1 MNEEEITEIYETLAP
16 MAGDYMNAQ
25 AEQIGQAQ
33 RSMGPLAANVQG
45 ATTSGLGNY
54 TYNRLMR
61 PQADA
66 MRDELLVKGY
76 TNQLN
81 RLLSNSLRDAQE
93 RYNNR
98 STGGTGNG
106 NTAGAASGI
115 NQPTTTE
122 STDNTSNGYKHT
134 GVIDEETGLWRDEE
148 TGRKS
153 GEVAPVSNPIT
164 DFFGWIGDT
173 LSGKGAHRD
182 ALKKRAE
189 DSGYVYNDDGNTY
202 WIYYKNK
209 LVESGKL

>member
-1 MNEEEITEIYETLAP
+1 MNEEEITQIYETLAP
-16 MAGDYMNAQ
+16 MAGNYMNAQ

-33 RSMGPLAANVQG
+33 RSMGPLAENVQG
-45 ATTSGLGNY
+45 TTTSGLGNY

-66 MRDELLVKGY
+66 MRDDLLVKGY
-76 TNQLN
+76 ANQLN
-81 RLLSNSLRDAQE
+81 RLLSNSLRDARN

-98 STGGTGNG
+98 GSGGGSPSDTTNSGTNLP
-106 NTAGAASGI
+106 TETKDTGAA
-115 NQPTTTE
+115 PE
-122 STDNTSNGYKHT
+122 GYQHT

-148 TGRKS
+148 TGRKG

-164 DFFGWIGDT
+164 DFFGWISDS

-189 DSGYVYNDDGNTY
+189 DSGYTYNDDGNTY
-202 WIYYKNK
+202 WMYYKDK